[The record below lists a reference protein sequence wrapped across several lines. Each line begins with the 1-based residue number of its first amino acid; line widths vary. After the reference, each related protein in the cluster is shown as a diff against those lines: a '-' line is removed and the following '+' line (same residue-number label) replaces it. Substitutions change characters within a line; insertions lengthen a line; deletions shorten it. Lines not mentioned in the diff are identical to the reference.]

1 MPMYITFEDVRVRL
15 IGKVRFTDVP
25 SEENKMIKTLAERLI
40 DEAEGVVELDL
51 SPRYFAPFTSE
62 GGDYASVPARPT
74 GEVIKTLCELKSVIR
89 ILETDF
95 GSGTAVNGDKYKEG
109 LEKRYKEMVDRL
121 LAKRKDGAVES
132 QGWMYPPLPGLKL
145 NYMGELSDDGFF
157 GRVLIASGSPSQ
169 GYAAGQVNDP
179 GLTFYNG
186 WDTLW
191 P

>member
-1 MPMYITFEDVRVRL
+1 
-15 IGKVRFTDVP
+15 
-25 SEENKMIKTLAERLI
+25 MIQALAERLI
-40 DEAEGVVELDL
+40 DEAEGMVELDL
-51 SPRYFAPFTSE
+51 SPRYFAPFVGDGE
-62 GGDYASVPARPT
+62 GGTYASVPSRPT
-74 GEVIKTLCELKSVIR
+74 SEVIRTLCELKACIR

-109 LEKRYKEMVDRL
+109 LEKRYKEMVERL
-121 LAKRKDGAVES
+121 LAKRKDGSAES

-179 GLTFYNG
+179 GLTFWNG
-186 WDTLW
+186 WDNLW